1 MGINQRPR
9 NLTLEKSR
17 ARLAAAVVD
26 YNRATL
32 KNHSKPA
39 FYKKRPFAYKGVF
52 FALVAVTTMI
62 AAGVFYYG

>member
-1 MGINQRPR
+1 MAIKQR
-9 NLTLEKSR
+9 NLISEKSR
-17 ARLAAAVVD
+17 DRLAAAIID